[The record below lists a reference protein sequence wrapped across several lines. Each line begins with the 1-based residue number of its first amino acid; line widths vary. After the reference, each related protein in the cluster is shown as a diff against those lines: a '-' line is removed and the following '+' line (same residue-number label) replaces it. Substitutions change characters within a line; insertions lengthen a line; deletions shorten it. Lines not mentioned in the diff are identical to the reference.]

1 LFKVIQRAR
10 RFSEVI
16 ITGHLTRNVEG
27 TGFVPTEVFNPVQ
40 AFEDF
45 ASFESHLPVE
55 LLQEIAWTPFIYSLH
70 HMYLPAR
77 IHESLS
83 TMLSDNVDYNWE
95 YQELLHTYFH
105 ITADRLADISPCYM
119 DIWRSYIPAMA
130 FSESDGSKGLLNAM
144 ITFAA
149 VHVLPLQM
157 DRARSHRRIHQYYGA
172 ALSACR
178 SNLVYDD
185 VHLATILMLA
195 HIEVFSRIN
204 NKTNCSSGEARSPQ
218 WACT

>member
-1 LFKVIQRAR
+1 MFKVIQRAK

-16 ITGHLTRNVEG
+16 ITGQLTRSVEG
-27 TGFVPTEVFNPVQ
+27 PGFRATDVFNPVQ

-45 ASFESHLPVE
+45 ASFKSHLPVE

-77 IHESLS
+77 IHETMS
-83 TMLSDNVDYNWE
+83 TMLSDNSIYNWE

-105 ITADRLADISPCYM
+105 ITADRLADTSPCYM

-130 FSESDGSKGLLNAM
+130 FGGTDGSKGLLNAI

-157 DRARSHRRIHQYYGA
+157 DRARGYRRIRMYYGA
-172 ALSACR
+172 ALSGCR
-178 SNLVYDD
+178 SCLVYDD
-185 VHLATILMLA
+185 ALLATMLILA
-195 HIEVFSRIN
+195 HIEVYLRID
-204 NKTNCSSGEARSPQ
+204 E
-218 WACT
+218 